1 MSTAFEEHETDAA
14 VVAEMAYAGQE
25 PEVLQPGNLYSWVT
39 PAGARVSEVDTE
51 GLLPAPRR
59 KKGTYQV
66 ETVEALSAYARE
78 HQDPER
84 TTVWVAE
91 AGDMVTAVF
100 NDNGP
105 TEPGWLDHR
114 AVLSLRLTD
123 EWLHWMRLNG
133 QLVSQEQFARQV
145 EDGLPEIVEPDGAD
159 LLELAQHFYA
169 TSEASFR
176 SVQRLRDGSVKATYD
191 EEVTA
196 SAGATGEMEIPGTFR
211 LAVAPYLGEDT
222 YALTARLRYRL
233 NRGALSIGYQL
244 VRPDDVRREA
254 LENIRA
260 RLDDELPRVYAGSA
274 P

>member
-1 MSTAFEEHETDAA
+1 
-14 VVAEMAYAGQE
+14 VVAEMAFAGQV
-25 PEVLQPGNLYSWVT
+25 PEVLEPGNLYSWVT
-39 PAGARVSEVDTE
+39 PSGARVAEVDTE

-105 TEPGWLDHR
+105 TEPGWGDHR

-123 EWLHWMRLNG
+123 EWLHWTRLND
-133 QLVSQEQFARQV
+133 QLVSQEQFAQHV

-169 TSEASFR
+169 TTAASFR
-176 SVQRLRDGSVKATYD
+176 SVQRLRDGSVKASYD

-196 SAGATGEMEIPGTFR
+196 SAGHSGEMEIPGTFR
-211 LAVAPYLGEDT
+211 LAVAPYLGEET
-222 YALTARLRYRL
+222 YDLTARLRYRL
-233 NRGALSIGYQL
+233 DRGKLSIGYRL
-244 VRPDDVRREA
+244 LRPDDVRRAA
-254 LENIRA
+254 LADIRR
-260 RLDDELPRVYAGSA
+260 RLGEELPRVYAGSA